1 MDHHCVLFVV
11 DALAFDIVKEQTRAG
26 QLSNLDRLMQQGS
39 LRECASIFPSITPA
53 ATCSIATGSYP
64 RSHGIEGSCWMN
76 QIANDVAYFGDDWR
90 MLLQEGFKDYLVD
103 FADRLNYER
112 LLQPTIYEQLAAQ
125 GVESAAINFMW
136 FRGPHTHKRSTPL
149 ELQLVATKLSS
160 EVWGPK
166 FLKLGDFVE
175 SMPSGCGDIPGE
187 RTGLTGRYGFHD
199 ETTAACVLEM
209 ARSKA
214 FPAFTL
220 AYFPLNDFA
229 AHKHG
234 LTYAAETRLANFDQF
249 LGEFVE
255 AIGGWSKLGQDYS
268 MVIVGD
274 HSQSQPRDSA
284 ESMGQIRLD
293 EHLGDYTLADTA
305 KGFQG
310 EEEILIC
317 PNMRAAAIYQSIH
330 CATTTERII
339 GTLLSLEGVDQV
351 IVQDPSSE
359 SSGMITVKTADRGQM
374 SFAASSDSD
383 GERPTIDRYG
393 NRWQIHGDTSC
404 VDIELE
410 NHDSIVEGDYPN
422 VLERIHGVFTGGPP
436 PIWVTARPGFEFSI
450 AETKP
455 HQMGSHG
462 SLHREDSVSA
472 LLATEGVDFDR
483 LPSPQFPRIVD
494 VMDLCLGTLNAK
506 RLPLGEIEIC
516 RPDALIGG

>member
-1 MDHHCVLFVV
+1 
-11 DALAFDIVKEQTRAG
+11 
-26 QLSNLDRLMQQGS
+26 
-39 LRECASIFPSITPA
+39 
-53 ATCSIATGSYP
+53 
-64 RSHGIEGSCWMN
+64 
-76 QIANDVAYFGDDWR
+76 
-90 MLLQEGFKDYLVD
+90 
-103 FADRLNYER
+103 
-112 LLQPTIYEQLAAQ
+112 
-125 GVESAAINFMW
+125 
-136 FRGPHTHKRSTPL
+136 
-149 ELQLVATKLSS
+149 
-160 EVWGPK
+160 
-166 FLKLGDFVE
+166 
-175 SMPSGCGDIPGE
+175 
-187 RTGLTGRYGFHD
+187 
-199 ETTAACVLEM
+199 
-209 ARSKA
+209 
-214 FPAFTL
+214 
-220 AYFPLNDFA
+220 
-229 AHKHG
+229 
-234 LTYAAETRLANFDQF
+234 
-249 LGEFVE
+249 
-255 AIGGWSKLGQDYS
+255 